1 MPDLRSELMKL
12 DNLKFDDDVAT
23 EPSPIT
29 KPMTNFT
36 KTMWEVVK
44 ANPNINS
51 NQIADQI
58 NSGSMSGIST
68 RLKQMVDRGTLSR
81 HMDSSGMY
89 VYQAVGDVYLSM
101 SRTEV
106 IAKAQ
111 AARKENQ
118 ARRKKQ
124 REYNA
129 KYLAKKHA
137 TNPQVIQ
144 VVGAPAAI
152 PSASLNMHPNAAD
165 LVNQMSIGL
174 AKAVYLELKKVFE
187 G

>member
-1 MPDLRSELMKL
+1 MPDLKSELMKL
-12 DNLKFDDDVAT
+12 DNLKFDDDVGN
-23 EPSPIT
+23 EPAPIT
-29 KPMTNFT
+29 PTTNFT
-36 KTMWEVVK
+36 KTMWDAIK
-44 ANPNINS
+44 ATPNMNS
-51 NQIADQI
+51 IQIAERI
-58 NSGSMSGIST
+58 NGGSMAGIAT

-81 HMDSSGMY
+81 HTDKHGLF
-89 VYQAVGDVYLSM
+89 VYQAVGDAYLSM

-187 G
+187 A